1 MIKHYL
7 SVFAFLLPLGV
18 MAQTDYP
25 LHFDKDAPAV
35 STDRQL
41 RAVNFTT
48 SAGAQRLNI
57 ANPKPYTDLTSET
70 LAARPGDRVTV
81 RFDYGNNGATW
92 MHGYLFLDRNTD
104 GDFTTEG
111 DLLAYSYYQG
121 QDMTGRPIA
130 ANLQG
135 YGSALN
141 PPTFHLPADLAP
153 GRYRVRFKV
162 DWDNIDP
169 AGALGSENNVKGKN
183 GILANRGAI
192 VDTWLEVKGKAYAES
207 RLSLDTRHANIYGVD
222 GALPL
227 TVASD
232 EPLVLKVETPD
243 AGYEMTRFAVR
254 YGKNLDGGSTENGVQ
269 QWTEQ
274 DLTPAADGTITLP
287 ASVMQGDVRVI
298 AHYEPGKNAKYI
310 PGFVDEFDNPDSSQP
325 NDKVWSRTV
334 RRHPTWARFHSN
346 SPLTVFVQNGELVCR
361 AMATPDSLKAKGE
374 DKEFI
379 TGGVRTEGRYTFR
392 YGRAEARIFTTPHS
406 GNFPAF
412 WMMPAKSKKGWPH
425 EGEIDIWE
433 QINNENNAYHTLHSN
448 WTFNLKHKNDPMSH
462 FVKGG
467 LDYSRYHTFAV
478 EWTPTT
484 ITWSVDGKEVGTA
497 VKSTDSD
504 ALANGQWPYTEPF
517 YLILNQSVGDGSWA
531 AKPDLNFV
539 YETRFDWVRV
549 YQTREQNPLVGI
561 DAVKT
566 DERAQTAGATAGE
579 THHSMVKKAG
589 TYELSG
595 RKAKKDAAGVL
606 IRDGRKVIVGQ

>member
-1 MIKHYL
+1 
-7 SVFAFLLPLGV
+7 
-18 MAQTDYP
+18 
-25 LHFDKDAPAV
+25 
-35 STDRQL
+35 
-41 RAVNFTT
+41 
-48 SAGAQRLNI
+48 
-57 ANPKPYTDLTSET
+57 
-70 LAARPGDRVTV
+70 
-81 RFDYGNNGATW
+81 
-92 MHGYLFLDRNTD
+92 
-104 GDFTTEG
+104 
-111 DLLAYSYYQG
+111 
-121 QDMTGRPIA
+121 
-130 ANLQG
+130 
-135 YGSALN
+135 
-141 PPTFHLPADLAP
+141 
-153 GRYRVRFKV
+153 
-162 DWDNIDP
+162 
-169 AGALGSENNVKGKN
+169 
-183 GILANRGAI
+183 
-192 VDTWLEVKGKAYAES
+192 
-207 RLSLDTRHANIYGVD
+207 
-222 GALPL
+222 
-227 TVASD
+227 
-232 EPLVLKVETPD
+232 
-243 AGYEMTRFAVR
+243 
-254 YGKNLDGGSTENGVQ
+254 
-269 QWTEQ
+269 
-274 DLTPAADGTITLP
+274 
-287 ASVMQGDVRVI
+287 
-298 AHYEPGKNAKYI
+298 
-310 PGFVDEFDNPDSSQP
+310 
-325 NDKVWSRTV
+325 
-334 RRHPTWARFHSN
+334 
-346 SPLTVFVQNGELVCR
+346 
-361 AMATPDSLKAKGE
+361 MATPDSLKAKGE

-497 VKSTDSD
+497 VKSTGSD

-566 DERAQTAGATAGE
+566 DARTQTAGAPAGE
-579 THHSMVKKAG
+579 THHLMVKKAG

>member
-70 LAARPGDRVTV
+70 LTARPGDRVTV

-104 GDFTTEG
+104 GNFTTEG

-121 QDMTGRPIA
+121 QDMNGRSIA

-141 PPTFHLPADLAP
+141 PPTFHLPADLVP

-243 AGYEMTRFAVR
+243 ASYEMTRFAVR
-254 YGKNLDGGSTENGVQ
+254 YGKNLDGSSTENGVQ

-274 DLTPAADGTITLP
+274 DLTPAADGTVTLP

-310 PGFVDEFDNPDSSQP
+310 PGFVDEFDTPDGSQP

-334 RRHPTWARFHSN
+334 RRNPTWARFHSN

-504 ALANGQWPYTEPF
+504 ALANGQWK
-517 YLILNQSVGDGSWA
+517 SW
-531 AKPDLNFV
+531 
-539 YETRFDWVRV
+539 
-549 YQTREQNPLVGI
+549 YQ
-561 DAVKT
+561 
-566 DERAQTAGATAGE
+566 
-579 THHSMVKKAG
+579 
-589 TYELSG
+589 
-595 RKAKKDAAGVL
+595 
-606 IRDGRKVIVGQ
+606 

>member
-70 LAARPGDRVTV
+70 LTARPGDRVTV

-104 GDFTTEG
+104 GNFTTEG

-254 YGKNLDGGSTENGVQ
+254 YGKNLDGGSTDNGVQ

-274 DLTPAADGTITLP
+274 DLTPAADGIITLP

-310 PGFVDEFDNPDSSQP
+310 PGFVDEFDTPDGSQP

-334 RRHPTWARFHSN
+334 RRNPTWARFHSN

-361 AMATPDSLKAKGE
+361 AMATPDSLKTKGE

-566 DERAQTAGATAGE
+566 DEQPQTAGATAGE
-579 THHSMVKKAG
+579 THHSMVKKAE

>member
-1 MIKHYL
+1 MIKYYL
-7 SVFAFLLPLGV
+7 TVFALLFSLGV
-18 MAQTDYP
+18 AAQNDYP
-25 LHFDKDAPAV
+25 IHFDKDAPAV
-35 STDRQL
+35 STDRPL
-41 RAVNFTT
+41 RGVTFTT
-48 SAGAQRLNI
+48 SAGTRRLNI
-57 ANPKPYTDLTSET
+57 TTPKPYTDLTSET
-70 LAARPGDRVTV
+70 LTARPGDRVTV

-92 MHGYLFLDRNTD
+92 MHGYVFLDRNSD
-104 GDFTTEG
+104 GNFTTDG

-121 QDMTGRPIA
+121 KDMTGRAIA
-130 ANLQG
+130 ANAQG

-141 PPTFHLPADLAP
+141 PPTFQLPATLVP

-183 GILANRGAI
+183 GILTNRGAI
-192 VDTWLEVKGKAYAES
+192 VDTWLEVKGKVYTES

-222 GALPL
+222 GALPMA
-227 TVASD
+227 VPGD
-232 EPLVLKVETPD
+232 EPLTLRVVTPD
-243 AGYEMTRFAVR
+243 AGYELMRFAVR
-254 YGKNLDGGSTENGVQ
+254 YGKNLSGAATVNGEQ

-274 DLTPAADGTITLP
+274 EFTPAADGKVTLP

-298 AHYEPGKNAKYI
+298 AHYEPGKNAKYL
-310 PGFVDEFDNPDSSQP
+310 PGFVDEFDAPDASQP
-325 NDKVWSRTV
+325 NDKVWSRTP
-334 RRHPTWARFHSN
+334 RRNPTWARFHSD

-361 AMATPDSLKAKGE
+361 AMATPASLKAAGE
-374 DKEFI
+374 EKDFI
-379 TGGVRTEGRYTFR
+379 TGGVKTEGRYNFR

-433 QINNENNAYHTLHSN
+433 QINNENTAYHTLHSH

-462 FVKGG
+462 YVTGG

-484 ITWSVDGKEVGTA
+484 ITWSVDGKVTGTA
-497 VKSTDSD
+497 VKSTDSN

-531 AKPDLNFV
+531 AKPDMNFV

-566 DERAQTAGATAGE
+566 DEKPRSEGTSAEEVPA
-579 THHSMVKKAG
+579 AG
-589 TYELSG
+589 TAKDEIFDLSG
-595 RKAKKDAAGVL
+595 RKVKKAVGGVL
-606 IRDGRKVIVGQ
+606 IRAGRKVLVGH

>member
-1 MIKHYL
+1 
-7 SVFAFLLPLGV
+7 
-18 MAQTDYP
+18 
-25 LHFDKDAPAV
+25 
-35 STDRQL
+35 
-41 RAVNFTT
+41 
-48 SAGAQRLNI
+48 
-57 ANPKPYTDLTSET
+57 
-70 LAARPGDRVTV
+70 
-81 RFDYGNNGATW
+81 
-92 MHGYLFLDRNTD
+92 
-104 GDFTTEG
+104 
-111 DLLAYSYYQG
+111 
-121 QDMTGRPIA
+121 
-130 ANLQG
+130 
-135 YGSALN
+135 
-141 PPTFHLPADLAP
+141 
-153 GRYRVRFKV
+153 
-162 DWDNIDP
+162 
-169 AGALGSENNVKGKN
+169 
-183 GILANRGAI
+183 
-192 VDTWLEVKGKAYAES
+192 
-207 RLSLDTRHANIYGVD
+207 
-222 GALPL
+222 
-227 TVASD
+227 
-232 EPLVLKVETPD
+232 
-243 AGYEMTRFAVR
+243 
-254 YGKNLDGGSTENGVQ
+254 
-269 QWTEQ
+269 
-274 DLTPAADGTITLP
+274 
-287 ASVMQGDVRVI
+287 
-298 AHYEPGKNAKYI
+298 
-310 PGFVDEFDNPDSSQP
+310 
-325 NDKVWSRTV
+325 
-334 RRHPTWARFHSN
+334 
-346 SPLTVFVQNGELVCR
+346 
-361 AMATPDSLKAKGE
+361 MATPDSLKAKGE

-433 QINNENNAYHTLHSN
+433 QINSENNAYHTLHSN

-579 THHSMVKKAG
+579 IHHSMVKKAE

-606 IRDGRKVIVGQ
+606 IRAGRKVIVGQ